1 MPRMDNERERR
12 PTHLVTG
19 ENERR
24 QSEERSSRLSPA
36 QLEDLAPYASVREV
50 ADGET
55 LFAAGDTNAAFY
67 VVRDGQV
74 TVLDGSRDK
83 PRILAEHGPGEFTGD
98 ITVLTG
104 RATAVSAVADG
115 DAVVY
120 EISREKLR
128 QLLSEQPEL
137 GDDILEALL
146 ARRDWLEAAGLGG
159 VTVLGSRYSPDT
171 LRVRDFL
178 SKNQVPFNWIDV
190 EKNRRVQRLFDRF
203 RVTPDATPLV
213 TLRGQG
219 VLKNPSNRE
228 LGRLLNITQPVDQT
242 VYDLIIVGGGPAG
255 LAAAVYGAS
264 EGLKTAVIEESA
276 PGGQASKSSKIENY
290 MGFPT
295 GLSGSDLA
303 ERAVIQAQKFGATLT
318 APVRVVNLRFES
330 GFKVVEMDDGEQ
342 AIARCVLI
350 ATGASYRRL
359 PVDNCDTFEG
369 RGVYYSA
376 TAVEAQ
382 LCVDQQVVVVG
393 GGNSAGQAAVFLAE
407 RAGRVV
413 LVCVEAELDELMS
426 SYLATRIRKMDNIEV
441 RAQSE
446 ISAVHGDEQLEAVT
460 VRDNESGAKERLE
473 AAALFIFIGA
483 EPHTAWLPQEI
494 AVDEAGFIKTGPE
507 LADAPQWPLSR
518 LPYYLETSQPGVFAA
533 GDVRAGSVKR
543 VAAAVGEGSVAI
555 HFVHQY
561 LAG

>member
-1 MPRMDNERERR
+1 MDSEIERETPPPLREENAEAQA
-12 PTHLVTG
+12 G
-19 ENERR
+19 ETAARFN
-24 QSEERSSRLSPA
+24 A
-36 QLEDLAPYASVREV
+36 GQLEELTPYARVREV

-67 VVRDGQV
+67 VVRDGKV
-74 TVLDGSRDK
+74 TVFDSSRGK
-83 PRILAEHGPGEFTGD
+83 RRILAEHGPGEFTGD

-104 RATAVSAVADG
+104 RATAVTAVAEG
-115 DAVVY
+115 RTVVY
-120 EISREKLR
+120 EISRDKLR
-128 QLLSEQPEL
+128 QLVNEQPEL
-137 GDDILEALL
+137 GDAILQVLL
-146 ARRDWLEAAGLGG
+146 ARRDWLEAAGLAG

-203 RVTPDATPLV
+203 HVTPEETPV
-213 TLRGQG
+213 VALRGQG
-219 VLKNPSNRE
+219 IFKNPSNRE
-228 LGRLLNITQPVDQT
+228 LGELLNITQPVDQT
-242 VYDLIIVGGGPAG
+242 VYDLIIIGAGPAG

-318 APVRVVNLRFES
+318 APVKVVGLRFHA
-330 GFKVVEMDDGEQ
+330 GYKVVEMDDGEQ
-342 AIARCVLI
+342 AIGRCVLI

-359 PVDNCDTFEG
+359 PVDNCANYEG

-382 LCVDQQVVVVG
+382 LCVDQPVVVVG

-413 LVCVEAELDELMS
+413 LVCVEEELDELMS
-426 SYLATRIRKMDNIEV
+426 SYLATRIRKMDNVEV
-441 RAQSE
+441 RSQSE
-446 ISAVHGDEQLEAVT
+446 VTAVHGDEQLEAVT
-460 VRDNESGAKERLE
+460 IRSNQSGEEERLE

-483 EPHTAWLPQEI
+483 EPHTDWLPGAIE
-494 AVDEAGFIKTGPE
+494 VDDSGFIKTGPE
-507 LADAPQWPLSR
+507 LAEAPNWPLSR

-533 GDVRAGSVKR
+533 GDARAGSVKR
-543 VAAAVGEGSVAI
+543 VAAAVGEGSMAI
-555 HFVHQY
+555 HFVHQV